1 MGNGEV
7 GDMAVI
13 DVLDRAQAW
22 LQAADERGINVTDE
36 NGYLAVIADC
46 VDDGTRHDAEV
57 DDGVGRLM
65 AWYTTDHARR
75 DAERQALRRQQA
87 GLLDKAQTSK
97 QVARYECIHCRA
109 LYSHTDERCPRCGAY
124 EAVRSKTPNVEVTG

>member
-1 MGNGEV
+1 MDAPDNAG
-7 GDMAVI
+7 AT
-13 DVLDRAQAW
+13 
-22 LQAADERGINVTDE
+22 RGAK
-36 NGYLAVIADC
+36 LAC

-87 GLLDKAQTSK
+87 GLLDKAETSK

-124 EAVRSKTPNVEVTG
+124 EAVRSKTPNVNSSAEPAA

>member
-36 NGYLAVIADC
+36 NGYLAVIADL
-46 VDDGTRHDAEV
+46 VAEV
-57 DDGVGRLM
+57 TKLRGHLDEAVVDMRELRDDLKETRIRWLTAKSCMQQFM
-65 AWYTTDHARR
+65 AWHETGARLDSLQLDRVR
-75 DAERQALRRQQA
+75 DLAAD
-87 GLLDKAQTSK
+87 LLG
-97 QVARYECIHCRA
+97 E
-109 LYSHTDERCPRCGAY
+109 
-124 EAVRSKTPNVEVTG
+124 